1 MIEKAYLFRV
11 TYKVHDQFETK
22 VCLEYRLVYGSTK
35 MQAESKVR
43 KDYGVAI
50 ETVNMTIE

>member
-11 TYKVHDQFETK
+11 TYKVHDQYEMK
-22 VCLEYRLVYGSTK
+22 ECLEYRLAYGSTK

-43 KDYGVAI
+43 KDYGVRIVAI
-50 ETVNMTIE
+50 NMTIE